1 MADLTGK
8 TLANGYPNLVTIG
21 ATTDDNPT
29 TGTLENGKG
38 NNLTSVTFDGAV
50 VVNESGGNNDF
61 RVEGDT
67 DANLLF
73 VDASTDRVG
82 IGTNAPTVLLDI
94 EDVQNAVVDLNT
106 TTAGNNTTI
115 RFQEG
120 GSVKGTVGYE
130 GTNNGLILTTGGFTA
145 GNGIFI
151 DDSQNVGIGTSS
163 PDTTLHIRK
172 DSSNSQLTIERSG
185 TATGKFQIYTN
196 TNSLFFY
203 DQGQTSNRM
212 MIDGSGNVGIGTT
225 SPAKKLDV
233 NGEIRASGGIL
244 FGTDTAAANTLDD
257 YEEGTWTP
265 VYSPQTGS
273 FTTMTM
279 DVLSATYTKI
289 GRQVTVRTRLRT
301 DSVDATGAS
310 GDLYLSGLPFTSAG
324 SNNGFSA
331 ISVGFASDWST
342 APDSG
347 IVNDSST
354 EIRLRK
360 TNATAESSVSDLTTG
375 AVANQNQLYLTATY
389 FV

>member
-8 TLANGYPNLVTIG
+8 PIPDGYPNLVTIG

-29 TGTLENGKG
+29 SGTLENGKG

-67 DANLLF
+67 EANLIF
-73 VDASTDRVG
+73 ADASTDRVG
-82 IGTNAPTVLLDI
+82 IGTNSPSAALEV
-94 EDVQNAVVDLNT
+94 
-106 TTAGNNTTI
+106 
-115 RFQEG
+115 
-120 GSVKGTVGYE
+120 Y
-130 GTNNGLILTTGGFTA
+130 NGTGGQSLFVKFSA
-145 GNGIFI
+145 ISYESLQMGV
-151 DDSQNVGIGTSS
+151 D
-163 PDTTLHIRK
+163 
-172 DSSNSQLTIERSG
+172 
-185 TATGKFQIYTN
+185 ATGARIQ
-196 TNSLFFY
+196 SLSATKPLYFTVN
-203 DQGQTSNRM
+203 DQEQLRITSDGYLRM
-212 MIDGSGNVGIGTT
+212 
-225 SPAKKLDV
+225 
-233 NGEIRASGGIL
+233 ASGSSGIQ
-244 FGTDTAAANTLDD
+244 FGGDTAAANTLDD

-265 VYSPQTGS
+265 VFTPQTGS

>member
-21 ATTDDNPT
+21 ATTNDNPT
-29 TGTLENGKG
+29 SGTLENGKG

-106 TTAGNNTTI
+106 TTADNNTTI

-163 PDTTLHIRK
+163 P
-172 DSSNSQLTIERSG
+172 
-185 TATGKFQIYTN
+185 
-196 TNSLFFY
+196 
-203 DQGQTSNRM
+203 
-212 MIDGSGNVGIGTT
+212 
-225 SPAKKLDV
+225 AKELDV

-244 FGTDTAAANTLDD
+244 FGSDTAAANTLDD

-265 VYSPQTGS
+265 VFAPQTGS

>member
-8 TLANGYPNLVTIG
+8 PIPDGYPNLVTIG

-29 TGTLENGKG
+29 SGTLENGKG

-61 RVEGDT
+61 RVEGDS
-67 DANLLF
+67 DANLIF
-73 VDASTDRVG
+73 ADASTDRVG
-82 IGTNAPTVLLDI
+82 IGTNSPSAALEV
-94 EDVQNAVVDLNT
+94 
-106 TTAGNNTTI
+106 
-115 RFQEG
+115 
-120 GSVKGTVGYE
+120 Y
-130 GTNNGLILTTGGFTA
+130 NGTGGQSLFVKFSA
-145 GNGIFI
+145 ISYESLQMGV
-151 DDSQNVGIGTSS
+151 D
-163 PDTTLHIRK
+163 
-172 DSSNSQLTIERSG
+172 
-185 TATGKFQIYTN
+185 ATGARIQ
-196 TNSLFFY
+196 SLSATKPLYFTVN
-203 DQGQTSNRM
+203 DQEQLRITSDGYLRM
-212 MIDGSGNVGIGTT
+212 
-225 SPAKKLDV
+225 
-233 NGEIRASGGIL
+233 ASGSSGIQ
-244 FGTDTAAANTLDD
+244 FGGDTAAANTLDD